1 MRILLLLFF
10 YSSQSLSIITLEE
23 IDYFNSI
30 SEKNYISIIS
40 SGTEFC
46 NNYFSNQ
53 IGAANI
59 ENKFK
64 NIFLCKFSKKR
75 NRFYIYMLSVDKK
88 ENIPL
93 RDFCKQVIEEWP
105 SVLDHMDEKLS
116 FQNKDYLQGFYVE
129 NFFFDKVISFSNNFE
144 NDQLI
149 IRNEIDNFILKSRDT
164 FSENNK
170 LNNQLIKQEQNKIQ
184 KIYKKIISKSMSD
197 LDLIIKSQLKN
208 IVRYKIFINDVK
220 NFKSYS
226 CNWMPGKG
234 KIPYVKRE
242 KFSEFENI

>member
-197 LDLIIKSQLKN
+197 LDLIINSQLKN

-220 NFKSYS
+220 NFQSYS
-226 CNWMPGKG
+226 CNWKPGKG
-234 KIPYVKRE
+234 FVPYIKRE
-242 KFSEFENI
+242 KFSEFENS

>member
-129 NFFFDKVISFSNNFE
+129 NFF
-144 NDQLI
+144 
-149 IRNEIDNFILKSRDT
+149 
-164 FSENNK
+164 
-170 LNNQLIKQEQNKIQ
+170 
-184 KIYKKIISKSMSD
+184 
-197 LDLIIKSQLKN
+197 
-208 IVRYKIFINDVK
+208 
-220 NFKSYS
+220 
-226 CNWMPGKG
+226 
-234 KIPYVKRE
+234 
-242 KFSEFENI
+242 

>member
-53 IGAANI
+53 IGAANL

-105 SVLDHMDEKLS
+105 SVFDHMDEKLS

-149 IRNEIDNFILKSRDT
+149 IRNEIDNFILRSRDT

-220 NFKSYS
+220 NFQSYS
-226 CNWMPGKG
+226 CNWKPGKG
-234 KIPYVKRE
+234 FVPYIKRE
-242 KFSEFENI
+242 KFSEFENS

>member
-149 IRNEIDNFILKSRDT
+149 IRNEIDNFILRNRDT

-220 NFKSYS
+220 NFQSYS
-226 CNWMPGKG
+226 CNWKPGKG
-234 KIPYVKRE
+234 FVPYIKRE
-242 KFSEFENI
+242 KFSEFENS

>member
-149 IRNEIDNFILKSRDT
+149 IRNEIDNFILRSRDT

-220 NFKSYS
+220 NFQSYS
-226 CNWMPGKG
+226 CNWKPGKG
-234 KIPYVKRE
+234 FVPYIKRE
-242 KFSEFENI
+242 KFSEFENS

>member
-1 MRILLLLFF
+1 VRILLLLFF
-10 YSSQSLSIITLEE
+10 YSSQSLTIITLEE

-30 SEKNYISIIS
+30 SEKNNISIIS

-53 IGAANI
+53 IGAVNI

-144 NDQLI
+144 NDQQI
-149 IRNEIDNFILKSRDT
+149 IRNEIDNFILRNRDS
-164 FSENNK
+164 FSENNI
-170 LNNQLIKQEQNKIQ
+170 LNNQLIKQEQNKLQ

-208 IVRYKIFINDVK
+208 IVRYKIFINDIK
-220 NFKSYS
+220 NFQSYS
-226 CNWMPGKG
+226 CNWKPGKG
-234 KIPYVKRE
+234 FVPYIKRE
-242 KFSEFENI
+242 KFNEFENS

>member
-149 IRNEIDNFILKSRDT
+149 IRNEIDNFILRNRDT

-184 KIYKKIISKSMSD
+184 KFIKK
-197 LDLIIKSQLKN
+197 L
-208 IVRYKIFINDVK
+208 VKI
-220 NFKSYS
+220 
-226 CNWMPGKG
+226 
-234 KIPYVKRE
+234 
-242 KFSEFENI
+242 